1 MILFPTL
8 LLFHL
13 LGING
18 QDSEACLAPTKYLQ
32 MKIDPLTEHSGLT
45 VEGVYAYKV
54 GRKTLYKPFR
64 SSVSTVIEFP
74 QGAAGY
80 LLLHTKAGSGVITLQ
95 HNLYERNQQETY
107 YLFEDDLLNLM
118 FTPSGAR
125 VSVGSWS
132 KQEERV
138 IQMLPRLHAQM
149 PAALSVHTLRSPN
162 PEK

>member
-1 MILFPTL
+1 M
-8 LLFHL
+8 
-13 LGING
+13 
-18 QDSEACLAPTKYLQ
+18 
-32 MKIDPLTEHSGLT
+32 
-45 VEGVYAYKV
+45 
-54 GRKTLYKPFR
+54 
-64 SSVSTVIEFP
+64 
-74 QGAAGY
+74 
-80 LLLHTKAGSGVITLQ
+80 ITLQ

>member
-54 GRKTLYKPFR
+54 GRKTLYKPFFTNPLEAPYQR
-64 SSVSTVIEFP
+64 SSSFP
-74 QGAAGY
+74 REQQAIFCYTQKREAA
-80 LLLHTKAGSGVITLQ
+80 
-95 HNLYERNQQETY
+95 
-107 YLFEDDLLNLM
+107 
-118 FTPSGAR
+118 
-125 VSVGSWS
+125 
-132 KQEERV
+132 
-138 IQMLPRLHAQM
+138 
-149 PAALSVHTLRSPN
+149 
-162 PEK
+162 